1 MSTHRHRI
9 AIASHRHR
17 NNNHDTDRAYSLC
30 LLLRGRRGVV
40 VELTPRIRGFVPHS
54 HLADVAIR
62 KIGAK
67 FKIDQKVKCRV
78 LRLDVAKR
86 DLILSCKRTLVN
98 SDLPL
103 ITSFS
108 GIKAGVITH
117 GVITAIKPFG
127 CLVSFYNGVVGLA
140 PLRHLAAEPVAP
152 ADVPKL
158 FQLNQPVKC
167 RVLFVKPKIRS
178 LVVSFITQIADT
190 PNAISID
197 EQKAAAFVQI
207 AVGSVVENATVTA
220 KTSNGISVVLP
231 DGFQGHVAIE
241 HLSDHQSL
249 TTELHSAIQVG
260 AVYVILSLSL
270 SLCLTHSLIL
280 LLPFLVVDCH
290 HCWSSRNPIN
300 ACA

>member
-178 LVVSFITQIADT
+178 LVVSFITQIA
-190 PNAISID
+190 
-197 EQKAAAFVQI
+197 
-207 AVGSVVENATVTA
+207 VGSVVENATVTA